1 MANGDGECFR
11 EIRSGHPEDVP
22 TDRQVLWAIHAD
34 IHRLLEAVNLL
45 SKGGERMVE
54 AVRKLIKAIEGN
66 VLIVAEDEDAER
78 GRQPDS

>member
-1 MANGDGECFR
+1 
-11 EIRSGHPEDVP
+11 
-22 TDRQVLWAIHAD
+22 
-34 IHRLLEAVNLL
+34 
-45 SKGGERMVE
+45 MVE